1 MRSPCQVNLPCL
13 RTILNFYFCAHFYSG
28 ALFNPKRMF
37 SQLENIKGKFIE
49 VGKTLSDPAAMADMK
64 RFAQLNKE
72 YRELEKIVL
81 VYDRYSLVLGNIETN
96 KQILNTESDEE
107 FRELAKNDL
116 AQLEAEK
123 EKIEDELRSL
133 LVPKEPE
140 DERDVLLE
148 IRAGTG
154 GDEASLFAGDLA
166 RMYTRYC
173 ETLGWKVTI
182 ANANDGTAG
191 GYKEIVLEITGEN
204 VYGKLKFESGVH
216 RVQRIPVTEAKGR
229 VHTSASSVAVLPEA
243 DEVDVQINDADIKMD
258 VFRSSGAGG
267 QHVNRTESAVRLT
280 HIPTGT
286 VVECQA
292 ERSQHKNREQA
303 MKMLKTRI
311 YEAAVRKHEDAI
323 AARRKTLVS
332 TGDRSAK
339 IRTYNYPQGRIT
351 DHRINLSVYN
361 LEAFMNGD
369 IGDMINALAVAE
381 QSEKLKEGGVAF

>member
-1 MRSPCQVNLPCL
+1 
-13 RTILNFYFCAHFYSG
+13 
-28 ALFNPKRMF
+28 MF
-37 SQLENIKGKFIE
+37 SQLESIKGKYIE
-49 VGKTLSDPAAMADMK
+49 VGKTLSDPATMSDMK
-64 RFAQLNKE
+64 RYAQLNKE
-72 YRELEKIVL
+72 YKELEKV
-81 VYDRYSLVLGNIETN
+81 VKVFEEYKLVLSNIEAN
-96 KQILNTESDEE
+96 KQILVTESDEE

-116 AQLEAEK
+116 SDLETQK
-123 EKIEDELRSL
+123 QKHEDDLRAL

-140 DERDVLLE
+140 DDRNVLVE

-154 GDEASLFAGDLA
+154 GDEASLFAGELA
-166 RMYTRYC
+166 RMYIRYC
-173 ETLGWKVTI
+173 ETLGWQ
-182 ANANDGTAG
+182 ANIVSASDGTAG
-191 GYKEIVLEITGEN
+191 GYKEVVLEITGEM

-229 VHTSASSVAVLPEA
+229 VHTSAVTVAVLPEA
-243 DEVDVQINDADIKMD
+243 DEVEVHINPADIKLD
-258 VFRSSGAGG
+258 VFRASGAGG

-292 ERSQHKNREQA
+292 ERSQHKNREA
-303 MKMLKTRI
+303 ALKMLKTRI
-311 YEAAVRKHEDAI
+311 FEAAVRKHEDEI

-339 IRTYNYPQGRIT
+339 IRTYNFPQGRIT

-361 LEAFMNGD
+361 LDAFMNGE
-369 IGDMINALAVAE
+369 IGEMIDALAVAE

>member
-1 MRSPCQVNLPCL
+1 
-13 RTILNFYFCAHFYSG
+13 
-28 ALFNPKRMF
+28 MF

-49 VGKTLSDPAAMADMK
+49 VGKTLSDPATMSDMK

-72 YRELEKIVL
+72 YKELEKVVKL
-81 VYDRYSLVLGNIETN
+81 YDQYTLVLGNIETN

-116 AQLEAEK
+116 SQLETDK
-123 EKIEDELRSL
+123 LKLEDDLRAL
-133 LVPKEPE
+133 LVPREPE

-148 IRAGTG
+148 VRAGTG
-154 GDEASLFAGDLA
+154 GDEAGIFAGDLA

-173 ETLGWKVTI
+173 ETLGWKVSI
-182 ANANDGTAG
+182 ASANEGSAG
-191 GYKEIVLEITGEN
+191 GYREVVLEINGED

-216 RVQRIPVTEAKGR
+216 RVQRIPLTEAKGR
-229 VHTSASSVAVLPEA
+229 VHTSAVTVAVLPEA
-243 DEVDVQINDADIKMD
+243 DEVEVTVNESDIKMD
-258 VFRSSGAGG
+258 VFRASGAGG

-292 ERSQHKNREQA
+292 ERSQHKNREAA

-311 YEAAVRKHEDAI
+311 YEAAVRKHEDEI

-361 LEAFMNGD
+361 LDAFMNGE
-369 IGDMINALAVAE
+369 IGEMIDALAVAE

>member
-1 MRSPCQVNLPCL
+1 
-13 RTILNFYFCAHFYSG
+13 
-28 ALFNPKRMF
+28 MF

-49 VGKTLSDPAAMADMK
+49 TGKTLSDPAAMADMK

-72 YRELEKIVL
+72 YRELEKVVKL
-81 VYDRYSLVLGNIETN
+81 YDQYKELLENIETN
-96 KQILNTESDEE
+96 KQIINTEQDEE

-116 AQLEAEK
+116 SQLETQK
-123 EKIEDELRSL
+123 EKLEDELKSL

-154 GDEASLFAGDLA
+154 GDEAGIFAGDLA
-166 RMYTRYC
+166 RMYTRYA
-173 ETLGWKVTI
+173 ETLGWKVSMVS
-182 ANANDGTAG
+182 ASDGSAG
-191 GYKEIVLEITGEN
+191 GYKEVVMEISGEN
-204 VYGKLKFESGVH
+204 VYGRLKFESGVH
-216 RVQRIPVTEAKGR
+216 RVQRIPETEAKGR
-229 VHTSASSVAVLPEA
+229 VHTSAVTVAVLPEA
-243 DEVDVQINDADIKMD
+243 DEVEVYINPADIKMD

-280 HIPTGT
+280 HIPTNT
-286 VVECQA
+286 VVECQQ

-311 YEAAVRKHEDAI
+311 YEAAVRKHEDEI

-351 DHRINLSVYN
+351 DHRINMSMYN
-361 LEAFMNGD
+361 LETFMNGD
-369 IGDMINALAVAE
+369 IGNMIDALAVAE
-381 QSEKLKEGGVAF
+381 QSEKLKEGNVAF

>member
-1 MRSPCQVNLPCL
+1 
-13 RTILNFYFCAHFYSG
+13 
-28 ALFNPKRMF
+28 MF

-49 VGKTLSDPAAMADMK
+49 VGKTLSDPAATQDMK

-72 YRELEKIVL
+72 YRELEKV
-81 VYDRYSLVLGNIETN
+81 VNVFERYKLVLGNIETN

-116 AQLEAEK
+116 SQLETDK
-123 EKIEDELRSL
+123 DKIEDELRTL

-154 GDEASLFAGDLA
+154 GDEAGIFAGDLA

-173 ETLGWKVTI
+173 ETLGWKVIIVSAT
-182 ANANDGTAG
+182 DGSAG
-191 GYKEIVLEITGEN
+191 GYREIVLEVTGEN

-216 RVQRIPVTEAKGR
+216 RVQRIPETEAKGR
-229 VHTSASSVAVLPEA
+229 VHTSAVTVAVLPEA
-243 DEVDVQINDADIKMD
+243 DEVEVTILESDIKMD
-258 VFRSSGAGG
+258 VFRASGAGG

-280 HIPTGT
+280 HLPTGT

-292 ERSQHKNREQA
+292 ERSQHKNRETA

-311 YEAAVRKHEDAI
+311 YEAAVRKHEDEI

-351 DHRINLSVYN
+351 DHRIGLSVYN
-361 LEAFMNGD
+361 LESYMNGE
-369 IGDMINALAVAE
+369 IGEMIDALAVAE

>member
-1 MRSPCQVNLPCL
+1 
-13 RTILNFYFCAHFYSG
+13 
-28 ALFNPKRMF
+28 MF

-49 VGKTLSDPAAMADMK
+49 AGKALSDPAATQDMK

-72 YRELEKIVL
+72 YRELEKVVN
-81 VYDRYSLVLGNIETN
+81 VYERYKLVLGNIDTN

-116 AQLEAEK
+116 SQLETEK
-123 EKIEDELRSL
+123 GKIEDELRAL

-140 DERDVLLE
+140 DERNVLFE

-154 GDEASLFAGDLA
+154 GDEAGIFAGDLA

-173 ETLGWKVTI
+173 EALGWKVIIQSAT
-182 ANANDGTAG
+182 DGSAG
-191 GYKEIVLEITGEN
+191 GYREVVLEITGEN

-216 RVQRIPVTEAKGR
+216 RVQRIPETEAKGR
-229 VHTSASSVAVLPEA
+229 VHTSAVTVAVLPEA
-243 DEVDVQINDADIKMD
+243 DEVEVVVNEADIRLD
-258 VFRSSGAGG
+258 VFRASGAGG

-292 ERSQHKNREQA
+292 ERSQHKNRETA

-311 YEAAVRKHEDAI
+311 YEAAVRKHEDEI

-361 LEAFMNGD
+361 LDSYMNGE
-369 IGDMINALAVAE
+369 IGEMIDALAVAE

>member
-1 MRSPCQVNLPCL
+1 
-13 RTILNFYFCAHFYSG
+13 
-28 ALFNPKRMF
+28 MF
-37 SQLENIKGKFIE
+37 SQLENIKGKYIE

-72 YRELEKIVL
+72 YKELERIVK
-81 VYDRYSLVLGNIETN
+81 VYDRYTLVLGNIETN

-116 AQLEAEK
+116 SQLESEK

-191 GYKEIVLEITGEN
+191 GYKEIVLEVNGEN

-229 VHTSASSVAVLPEA
+229 VHTSAASVAVLPEA
-243 DEVDVQINDADIKMD
+243 DEVDVQINPADIKMD

-280 HIPTGT
+280 HIPTNT

-303 MKMLKTRI
+303 MKMLTTRI
-311 YEAAVRKHEDAI
+311 YEAAVRKHEDEI

>member
-1 MRSPCQVNLPCL
+1 
-13 RTILNFYFCAHFYSG
+13 
-28 ALFNPKRMF
+28 MF

-49 VGKTLSDPAAMADMK
+49 MGKTLSDPAAMVDMK
-64 RFAQLNKE
+64 RYAQLNKE
-72 YRELEKIVL
+72 YRELEKVVA
-81 VYDRYSLVLGNIETN
+81 VYEQYRLVLSNIETN
-96 KQILNTESDEE
+96 KQIIATESDED

-116 AQLEAEK
+116 TTLEPQK
-123 EKIEDELRSL
+123 EKIEEELKSL

-140 DERDVLLE
+140 DDRDVLLE

-154 GDEASLFAGDLA
+154 GDEAGIFAGDLA

-173 ETLGWKVTI
+173 ETLGWKVSVV
-182 ANANDGTAG
+182 NASDGSAG
-191 GYKEIVLEITGEN
+191 GYKEVVLEVNGDT
-204 VYGKLKFESGVH
+204 VYGRLKFESGVH
-216 RVQRIPVTEAKGR
+216 RVQRIPETEAKGR
-229 VHTSASSVAVLPEA
+229 VHTSAVTVAVLPEA
-243 DEVDVQINDADIKMD
+243 DEVEIYINPADIRLD
-258 VFRSSGAGG
+258 VFRASGAGG

-280 HIPTGT
+280 HVPTNT

-311 YEAAVRKHEDAI
+311 YEAAVRKHEDEI

-361 LEAFMNGD
+361 LEVFMNGD
-369 IGDMINALAVAE
+369 IGEMIDALAVAE
-381 QSEKLKEGGVAF
+381 QSEKLKEGNLAF